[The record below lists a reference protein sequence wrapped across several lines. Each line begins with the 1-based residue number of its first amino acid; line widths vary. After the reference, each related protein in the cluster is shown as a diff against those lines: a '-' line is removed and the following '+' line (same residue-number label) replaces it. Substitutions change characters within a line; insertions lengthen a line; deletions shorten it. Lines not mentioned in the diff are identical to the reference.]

1 MTREQKSIQG
11 QRPGSSSRTAVDA
24 MFYDS
29 KVYREAPD
37 TDYSGLRWAQRGI
50 AALAVI
56 AAFAAMLKYSY
67 SYRA

>member
-29 KVYREAPD
+29 KVYREVQDSEAGQ
-37 TDYSGLRWAQRGI
+37 GLRWAQRGI

-56 AAFAAMLKYSY
+56 AALAALRVYSY
-67 SYRA
+67 KA